1 MHGESVMSEPAQQ
14 PLPANG
20 DPTSATPNPVP
31 NDAAPSETP
40 PAAEKAPPK
49 VTLPPQDKPGDKA
62 KKKPGG
68 GGQGG
73 MSRVRFRPG
82 IPELKED
89 FQFGTRANVADLDK
103 EIADELE
110 NALTGFD
117 KTQLAGADTSRQVRD
132 KNAVAGDQG
141 KKKGKVISIHG
152 ADIFIDVPGG
162 RCQGVLQM
170 MQFPEGAPKL
180 GDEVEVS
187 IEGYDPANGLLILSR
202 RGSAVQAD
210 WSSVTEGMI
219 VEARVLETN
228 KGGLTVDVNGIR
240 GFLPI
245 SQIDLYRVEN
255 AEQFINQKLI
265 CMVTEANK
273 EERNLVLS
281 RRALLEKERAEQS
294 EKTWAALDVNQ
305 IREGIVRKVLDFGAF
320 VDLGGVDGLLPI
332 SEMSWRRNID
342 PNTIVQ
348 PGQTIRVS
356 VLRIDREAK
365 RITLGLKQ
373 LEESPWTDIQNKYPV
388 GSMVNG
394 KVSRTMDFGAFVELE
409 PAVEGLIHV
418 SELARNKVWRVTD
431 VAKPGQ
437 EVTVKVLSVD
447 PEARRIS
454 LSLRQAIEAL
464 APKPKTEEEQAAE
477 EEAAAPAEPAKP
489 PRQQTTPLRG
499 GTGGGG
505 PLFQLPGDNK

>member
-1 MHGESVMSEPAQQ
+1 MSEPEKQ
-14 PLPANG
+14 PLPANPENAAAPA
-20 DPTSATPNPVP
+20 DAAPANAAPA
-31 NDAAPSETP
+31 DAAPSDTA
-40 PAAEKAPPK
+40 PAAEKAAPQ
-49 VTLPPQDKPGDKA
+49 VTLPPQGKPGDKG

-73 MSRVRFRPG
+73 MSRVRFKPG
-82 IPELKED
+82 MPELKD
-89 FQFGTRANVADLDK
+89 DYQFGSRANVADLDK

-117 KTQLAGADTSRQVRD
+117 KSQLAGADTSRQIRD
-132 KNAVAGDQG
+132 KNAVAGDGG

-152 ADIFIDVPGG
+152 ADVFIDVPGG
-162 RCQGVLQM
+162 RSQGVLQM
-170 MQFPEGAPKL
+170 IQFPEGAPKI

-187 IEGYDPANGLLILSR
+187 IEGYDPADGLLILSR

-255 AEQFINQKLI
+255 AEQFVNQKLI

-281 RRALLEKERAEQS
+281 RRALLEKERAELA
-294 EKTWAALDVNQ
+294 EKTWAGLDINQ
-305 IREGIVRKVLDFGAF
+305 IRDGVVRKVLDFGAF
-320 VDLGGVDGLLPI
+320 VDLGGVDGLIPVG
-332 SEMSWRRNID
+332 EMSWRRNID
-342 PNTIVQ
+342 PNTIVKM
-348 PGQTIRVS
+348 GQKVRVAVIR
-356 VLRIDREAK
+356 LDREAK
-365 RITLGLKQ
+365 KITLGLKQ
-373 LEESPWTDIQNKYPV
+373 LEESPWTDIQNKYAV
-388 GSMVNG
+388 GSMVTG

-418 SELARNKVWRVTD
+418 SELARQKIWRVTD
-431 VAKPGQ
+431 VVKPDQ

-454 LSLRQAIEAL
+454 LSLRQAVEAL
-464 APKPKTEEEQAAE
+464 APKPKTEEEQAE
-477 EEAAAPAEPAKP
+477 EEAAPEPVKAPRPHA
-489 PRQQTTPLRG
+489 TPLRG

-505 PLFQLPGDNK
+505 PLFQMPGQQ